1 MKRIWLFAALAALSL
16 VCCTKEND
24 VDKTQEEVDG
34 LKGSKIATVQNQVS
48 SIRSSIGLLETA
60 DTDLK
65 SLISTLQSKLAGKT
79 GAGIEAAI
87 NSLNAVGNA
96 DAALA
101 QRISDLNTY
110 CSKLE
115 IASSGWIAGSFTT
128 LEKQSATLLE
138 LFSLKLR
145 MAELEAALG
154 KVDSS
159 IAQSIAAAKKKV
171 QDEIDAAEASIKNW
185 INKEINGYYT
195 IAEFEAKLALLEQA
209 AAGAE
214 GDISDDL
221 AQLRQDLTTIFESLT
236 TAYKS
241 GISNA
246 ITANRGV
253 INDKIATSLETAND
267 AVQPQIDALLPRLTG
282 LESRVAALED
292 ALAGLVGGLDS
303 IIVVPEYTDGSVM
316 IEEGDAISLKFE
328 VYPLSI
334 ASELAGKGVSAF
346 SLDYVDQ
353 SSGSPLFSSIPVTG
367 VSFENGLLTISANG
381 SNLPEEVKLGDR
393 DINVRLRIS
402 NGTASCSSDYFRMF
416 YKRQSIFR
424 DDLFE
429 MVVDQSGVKSYLLKS
444 GLGDDNWDCSQS
456 NYFNTRS
463 MTNDERFLFF
473 FGSNKDFVGADNQRR
488 VGMIIDLQTRQMYKI
503 SGCAFSCCPYLDV
516 ENDVLY
522 YGTVVNN
529 KTGGEFYRRDLLVDP
544 SVAIPLATL
553 PSYLI
558 PTNKT
563 RPLQL
568 LATHLTLTSD
578 RQKALLDM
586 HIHDSFVYGMINLY
600 TGTFEEWGRTSE
612 YQLNHG
618 QINPTNDNMIM
629 MAASSYTSREDG
641 STVSLKKD
649 ADGLYPRIQIATK
662 TPGGNP
668 VYNRYTMVPDISSD
682 RDGGYASHERWDES
696 GQYVYFCSSKPCIRA
711 LSEARNMS
719 PSSYTKYATPSN
731 ASHCFFSTDRKYIT
745 YDDQSPDYYRSCR
758 WKVNF
763 YNIKTKKEI
772 KIHTLLPALVPKA
785 DVTAQDGDSD
795 EVKTA
800 KSKLAQAY
808 QNWHTDPH
816 PQFNCNDKYI
826 ICTAQRSDKTIRL
839 SITPVDQLLELT
851 K

>member
-1 MKRIWLFAALAALSL
+1 MTLRKILYIAMACLFLAG
-16 VCCTKEND
+16 CTEKAD
-24 VDKTQEEVDG
+24 VDKQQEEVDG
-34 LKGSKIATVQNQVS
+34 LKGGKIATVQNQIS
-48 SIRSSIGLLETA
+48 SIRASIEALQTA

-65 SLISTLQSKLAGKT
+65 SYISALQAQLSGKT
-79 GAGIEAAI
+79 GEGVEAAI
-87 NSLNAVGNA
+87 NCLNALRNA
-96 DAALA
+96 E
-101 QRISDLNTY
+101 SDLAKRITALQEY
-110 CSKLE
+110 CTKLE
-115 IASSGWIAGSFTT
+115 TASAGWIASSFTT
-128 LEKQSATLLE
+128 LENQNGTLLE
-138 LFSLKLR
+138 LQAVQLR
-145 MAELEAALG
+145 MAELESALG
-154 KVDSS
+154 KLDAS
-159 IAQSIAAAKKKV
+159 IARSVANAKKKT
-171 QDEIDAAEASIKNW
+171 EDAVEASEASTKGW

-195 IAEFEAKLALLEQA
+195 IAEFEAKLAVLEQA
-209 AAGAE
+209 AAGAGGGISE
-214 GDISDDL
+214 DIARLREDL
-221 AQLRQDLTTIFESLT
+221 NTIVTNLTS
-236 TAYKS
+236 AYKS

-253 INDKIATSLETAND
+253 INDKIAFSIQTATD
-267 AVQPQIDALLPRLTG
+267 AVQPQIDALLPRLTS
-282 LESRVAALED
+282 LEGRVAALEE

-303 IIVVPEYTDGSVM
+303 IIVVPDYTDGSVM
-316 IEEGDAISLKFE
+316 VGDADAITLNFE
-328 VYPLSI
+328 VYPVSV

-346 SLDYVDQ
+346 SLDYLDSATG
-353 SSGSPLFSSIPVTG
+353 SSMFASIPVTG
-367 VSFENGLLTISANG
+367 VSFANGILTITG
-381 SNLPEEVKLGDR
+381 SGDNLPDDVKTGDR

-402 NGTASCSSDYFRMF
+402 DGTASCSSDYFRMF

-429 MVVDQSGVKSYLLKS
+429 VSVDQSGVKSYLLKS
-444 GLGDDNWDCSQS
+444 GLGGWECSQS

-473 FGSNKDFVGADNQRR
+473 FGSNKDFVSNQTRC
-488 VGMIIDLQTRQMYKI
+488 GMIIDLQTRQIYKI
-503 SGCAFSCCPYLDV
+503 TGCAFSCCPYLDV

-544 SVAIPLATL
+544 SVAIKLATL

-578 RQKALLDM
+578 KQRAFLDM

-600 TGTFEEWGRTSE
+600 TGVFDEWGRTSD

-618 QINPTNDNMIM
+618 QINPSNDNMAM
-629 MAASSYTSREDG
+629 MAASGYTRREDG
-641 STVSLKKD
+641 AIVSLQKD

-662 TPGGNP
+662 TS
-668 VYNRYTMVPDISSD
+668 RYTMVPDITSS

-696 GQYVYFCSSKPCIRA
+696 GEYVYWCSDTPCIRA

-719 PSSYTKYATPSN
+719 PSSFTKYATPSK
-731 ASHCFFSTDRKYIT
+731 ASHCFFTFDRKYIT

-758 WKVNF
+758 WKVQF
-763 YNIKTKKEI
+763 YNIKTRKEV

-795 EVKTA
+795 DVKTA

-826 ICTAQRSDKTIRL
+826 ICTVQRPDKTIRL
-839 SITPVDQLLELT
+839 GVTPVDQLLEMT